1 MSQPP
6 EDLGQKIK
14 AAREKHGL
22 ETTPQDDRAKQS
34 GSSSAAA
41 MRVATDLVAALVVG
55 TFLGYWLDEWLGTR
69 PLFMIAMF
77 FIGFAA
83 GFLNIYRSQT
93 GQTFRIGTGSIR
105 KEPNNDKNDQTGN

>member
-22 ETTPQDDRAKQS
+22 ETSPKDDRAKQG

-41 MRVATDLVAALVVG
+41 MRVATDLVAALLVG
-55 TFLGYWLDEWLGTR
+55 GFLGYWLDEWLGTR
-69 PLFMIAMF
+69 PLFMILMF
-77 FIGFAA
+77 FIGAAA
-83 GFLNIYRSQT
+83 GFLNMYRSQT
-93 GQTFRIGTGSIR
+93 GQTFRIGTGSI
-105 KEPNNDKNDQTGN
+105 KKDSQNDKKD